1 MRTCISSGMLAT
13 MWHSLFIPNLVLIT
27 APLFWEGS
35 LKLDYFSWLNN
46 LKVLLRVIWKIR
58 NCFGVLR
65 NYIIL
70 VNIQT
75 LYLRGSSFIILL
87 FVLLY
92 LSLQQGPEQKEER
105 KKERQKERKRS
116 PTHSLVIVAIARLTH
131 NVRHILQHKSLYKF
145 YKYLENLDK

>member
-1 MRTCISSGMLAT
+1 MYILRDAGHHVA
-13 MWHSLFIPNLVLIT
+13 FVYIPNLVLIT

-46 LKVLLRVIWKIR
+46 LKVLFRVIWKIR
-58 NCFGVLR
+58 DCFGVLR

-92 LSLQQGPEQKEER
+92 LFHCNRALSKR
-105 KKERQKERKRS
+105 KKERRKKEKKK
-116 PTHSLVIVAIARLTH
+116 PNSLLGDCS
-131 NVRHILQHKSLYKF
+131 NC
-145 YKYLENLDK
+145 